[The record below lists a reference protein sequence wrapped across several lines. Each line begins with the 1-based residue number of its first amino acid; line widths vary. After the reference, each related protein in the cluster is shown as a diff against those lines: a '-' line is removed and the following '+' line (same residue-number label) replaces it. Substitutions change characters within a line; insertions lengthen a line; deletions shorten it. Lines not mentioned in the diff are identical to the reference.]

1 MNWEAVGAIG
11 ELVGAAAVFVS
22 LLYLAIQ
29 IRAQNRESR
38 VSAMHD
44 ISVGFRDAVTR
55 FATADMSEIL
65 VKANRDYS
73 SLTDVEAQR
82 LIILYGQLFRAWE
95 EAYIQYEEN
104 RLDQRSWTAML
115 KYYTKLMGMPA
126 TQYAWKLRKDYLDD
140 DFAAFVDTQPL
151 EEYQTK

>member
-1 MNWEAVGAIG
+1 MNWEAMGAIG
-11 ELVGAAAVFVS
+11 ESIGAVAVFVS

-38 VSAMHD
+38 IAAMHD

-65 VKANRDYS
+65 VKANHDYS

-95 EAYIQYEEN
+95 EAFIQYDEG
-104 RLDQRSWTAML
+104 RLDQRSWNAMM
-115 KYYTKLMGMPA
+115 KYYVKLMGMPA
-126 TQYAWKLRKDYLDD
+126 TQYAWNLRKSYLDEE
-140 DFAAFVDTQPL
+140 FAAFVDEQPL